1 MNWLTRLI
9 PSIGSNRDSESSK
22 SKVPGGLWNNCP
34 ACDAILYQPELE
46 KSLFVCP
53 KCDHHLRIG
62 ARTRMSIFFDGGS
75 FQELA
80 TKITT
85 KDILKFKDTKSYS
98 QRIKE
103 AVSGTGEE
111 EAIVIGKGKLDGAEI
126 VVAAFEFRYM
136 GGSMGGAVGTKF
148 VQGVDA
154 AIASKTPLICFS
166 TSGGARMQES
176 MISLMQMA
184 KTSAALEKL
193 KEAKLPYISIMIDP
207 IYGGVSASIAMLGD
221 INIAEPKA
229 LVGFAGRRV
238 IEQTVRVDL
247 PEDFQKS
254 EFLLEHGA
262 IDMIVHRK
270 DLRAKVS
277 SILSKL
283 YPSPMNTNRIFG
295 IFIAV
300 TILIWVLIFA
310 LSPQPKYQQTKN
322 ISIPEL
328 PEPLV
333 DQDKLK
339 KIEFKEVEND
349 FLKIDT
355 TDTLPSAK
363 ERVDKIDFNLYV
375 YKIGAFG
382 SSTTISNVVK
392 AFNDAGF
399 PAFTEQN
406 KSNKNLTNVLVGPF
420 ASKKDI
426 EENKKILNQIA
437 GIEVGEVMAWN
448 P

>member
-85 KDILKFKDTKSYS
+85 KDVLKFKDTKSYS

-283 YPSPMNTNRIFG
+283 YP
-295 IFIAV
+295 A
-300 TILIWVLIFA
+300 
-310 LSPQPKYQQTKN
+310 Q
-322 ISIPEL
+322 
-328 PEPLV
+328 
-333 DQDKLK
+333 
-339 KIEFKEVEND
+339 
-349 FLKIDT
+349 
-355 TDTLPSAK
+355 
-363 ERVDKIDFNLYV
+363 
-375 YKIGAFG
+375 
-382 SSTTISNVVK
+382 
-392 AFNDAGF
+392 
-399 PAFTEQN
+399 
-406 KSNKNLTNVLVGPF
+406 
-420 ASKKDI
+420 
-426 EENKKILNQIA
+426 
-437 GIEVGEVMAWN
+437 
-448 P
+448 

>member
-9 PSIGSNRDSESSK
+9 PSIGSDRDSNTSK
-22 SKVPGGLWNNCP
+22 SKVPDGLWNNCP
-34 ACDAILYQPELE
+34 ACEAILYQPELE

-62 ARTRMSIFFDGGS
+62 ARTRMSIFLDGGS

-80 TKITT
+80 TNVIT
-85 KDILKFKDTKSYS
+85 KDILKFKDTKSYA

-103 AVSGTGEE
+103 AVSSTGEE
-111 EAIVIGKGKLDGAEI
+111 EAIVIAKGKLDGAEI

-154 AIASKTPLICFS
+154 AIKNKIPLICFS

-176 MISLMQMA
+176 MVSLMQMA

-193 KEAKLPYISIMIDP
+193 KEAKLPYISVMIDP

-283 YPSPMNTNRIFG
+283 YP
-295 IFIAV
+295 
-300 TILIWVLIFA
+300 
-310 LSPQPKYQQTKN
+310 
-322 ISIPEL
+322 
-328 PEPLV
+328 
-333 DQDKLK
+333 K
-339 KIEFKEVEND
+339 K
-349 FLKIDT
+349 
-355 TDTLPSAK
+355 
-363 ERVDKIDFNLYV
+363 
-375 YKIGAFG
+375 
-382 SSTTISNVVK
+382 
-392 AFNDAGF
+392 
-399 PAFTEQN
+399 
-406 KSNKNLTNVLVGPF
+406 
-420 ASKKDI
+420 
-426 EENKKILNQIA
+426 
-437 GIEVGEVMAWN
+437 
-448 P
+448 

>member
-34 ACDAILYQPELE
+34 ACDSILYQPELE

-62 ARTRMSIFFDGGS
+62 ARTRISIFFDGGS

-283 YPSPMNTNRIFG
+283 YP
-295 IFIAV
+295 A
-300 TILIWVLIFA
+300 
-310 LSPQPKYQQTKN
+310 Q
-322 ISIPEL
+322 
-328 PEPLV
+328 
-333 DQDKLK
+333 
-339 KIEFKEVEND
+339 
-349 FLKIDT
+349 
-355 TDTLPSAK
+355 
-363 ERVDKIDFNLYV
+363 
-375 YKIGAFG
+375 
-382 SSTTISNVVK
+382 
-392 AFNDAGF
+392 
-399 PAFTEQN
+399 
-406 KSNKNLTNVLVGPF
+406 
-420 ASKKDI
+420 
-426 EENKKILNQIA
+426 
-437 GIEVGEVMAWN
+437 
-448 P
+448 

>member
-283 YPSPMNTNRIFG
+283 YP
-295 IFIAV
+295 A
-300 TILIWVLIFA
+300 
-310 LSPQPKYQQTKN
+310 Q
-322 ISIPEL
+322 
-328 PEPLV
+328 
-333 DQDKLK
+333 
-339 KIEFKEVEND
+339 
-349 FLKIDT
+349 
-355 TDTLPSAK
+355 
-363 ERVDKIDFNLYV
+363 
-375 YKIGAFG
+375 
-382 SSTTISNVVK
+382 
-392 AFNDAGF
+392 
-399 PAFTEQN
+399 
-406 KSNKNLTNVLVGPF
+406 
-420 ASKKDI
+420 
-426 EENKKILNQIA
+426 
-437 GIEVGEVMAWN
+437 
-448 P
+448 

>member
-9 PSIGSNRDSESSK
+9 PSIGLKGDSGLSK
-22 SKVPGGLWNNCP
+22 SKIPDGLWNNCP
-34 ACDAILYQPELE
+34 ACEAILYQPELE
-46 KSLFVCP
+46 KSLYVCP

-62 ARTRMSIFFDGGS
+62 ARIRLSIFFDGGS
-75 FQELA
+75 FHELA

-85 KDILKFKDTKSYS
+85 KDILKFKDTKSYG

-103 AVSGTGEE
+103 AFTSTGEE
-111 EAIVIGKGKLDGAEI
+111 EAIIIAKGKLEGSEI

-148 VQGVDA
+148 VKGVDE
-154 AIASKTPLICFS
+154 AIASKVPLICFS

-176 MISLMQMA
+176 MVSLMQMA

-193 KEAKLPYISIMIDP
+193 KEAKLPYISVMIDP

-221 INIAEPKA
+221 INIAEPNA

-270 DLRAKVS
+270 DLRYKVS

-283 YPSPMNTNRIFG
+283 YP
-295 IFIAV
+295 
-300 TILIWVLIFA
+300 
-310 LSPQPKYQQTKN
+310 QK
-322 ISIPEL
+322 
-328 PEPLV
+328 
-333 DQDKLK
+333 
-339 KIEFKEVEND
+339 
-349 FLKIDT
+349 
-355 TDTLPSAK
+355 
-363 ERVDKIDFNLYV
+363 
-375 YKIGAFG
+375 
-382 SSTTISNVVK
+382 
-392 AFNDAGF
+392 
-399 PAFTEQN
+399 
-406 KSNKNLTNVLVGPF
+406 
-420 ASKKDI
+420 
-426 EENKKILNQIA
+426 
-437 GIEVGEVMAWN
+437 
-448 P
+448 

>member
-9 PSIGSNRDSESSK
+9 PSIGLKRDSGLSK
-22 SKVPGGLWNNCP
+22 SKIPEGLWNNCP
-34 ACDAILYQPELE
+34 ACDAILYEPELE
-46 KSLFVCP
+46 KSLYVCP

-75 FQELA
+75 FHELA

-85 KDILKFKDTKSYS
+85 KDILKFKDTKSYG

-103 AVSGTGEE
+103 AVTTTGEE
-111 EAIVIGKGKLDGAEI
+111 EAIIIGKGKLEGAEI

-148 VQGVDA
+148 VQGVDE
-154 AIASKTPLICFS
+154 AIVSKVPFICFS

-176 MISLMQMA
+176 MVSLMQMA

-193 KEAKLPYISIMIDP
+193 KEAKLPYISVMIDP

-221 INIAEPKA
+221 INIAEPNA

-262 IDMIVHRK
+262 IDMIVHRH
-270 DLRAKVS
+270 DLRLKIS

-283 YPSPMNTNRIFG
+283 YP
-295 IFIAV
+295 
-300 TILIWVLIFA
+300 
-310 LSPQPKYQQTKN
+310 QQ
-322 ISIPEL
+322 
-328 PEPLV
+328 
-333 DQDKLK
+333 
-339 KIEFKEVEND
+339 
-349 FLKIDT
+349 
-355 TDTLPSAK
+355 
-363 ERVDKIDFNLYV
+363 
-375 YKIGAFG
+375 
-382 SSTTISNVVK
+382 
-392 AFNDAGF
+392 
-399 PAFTEQN
+399 
-406 KSNKNLTNVLVGPF
+406 
-420 ASKKDI
+420 
-426 EENKKILNQIA
+426 
-437 GIEVGEVMAWN
+437 
-448 P
+448 